1 MDSTHFSD
9 KRYFYRQGLTLMG
22 RCSQLSE
29 AWLPAA
35 GTPLDRVGPDI
46 KIAKP

>member
-22 RCSQLSE
+22 RCSQLSGSGFRRRE
-29 AWLPAA
+29 RRLA
-35 GTPLDRVGPDI
+35 RVGPDVETTWR
-46 KIAKP
+46 